1 MQPNDTVVRYCWIS
15 ALVAAAV
22 LALGLLAAG
31 AGAWREVVLAVGL
44 GWAMQAALVWLLAGL
59 LFPGR
64 VLLVYSVGL
73 FGRFALVGVFALV
86 LVPALG
92 LAPLPALLSLV
103 TVLMLTTVVEPLV
116 LRTGAPAPSPAV

>member
-1 MQPNDTVVRYCWIS
+1 MQPDAAVVRYCWVS
-15 ALVAAAV
+15 AVVAAGV

-31 AGAWREVVLAVGL
+31 AGAWREVLLAAGV
-44 GWAMQAALVWLLAGL
+44 GWAMQAGLVWLLAGL

-64 VLLVYSVGL
+64 ILLVYSVGI
-73 FGRFALVGVFALV
+73 FSRFALIGVFALV

-92 LAPLPALLSLV
+92 LAPLPTLLSLA

-116 LRTGAPAPSPAV
+116 LRSADPAPSPAA